1 MVTANITGQMEPFI
15 LANSP
20 KGFDKE
26 KGHGLV
32 RMVIN
37 MLGILAMIEKMGL
50 ENIFGPMEIDTKD
63 FFHKI

>member
-1 MVTANITGQMEPFI
+1 MATGNITGQMGLFI
-15 LANSP
+15 LANSH
-20 KGFDKE
+20 KGFEKE
-26 KGHGLV
+26 KEHGQV

-37 MLGILAMIEKMGL
+37 MLGILAMIEKMAL